1 MTSRVVLGFAPP
13 PGRGVRGG
21 AESNHTDDTL
31 ESTFHILKG
40 WIRCVHQTASLVDC
54 DPWSSSKPSTLPV
67 EPCGYA
73 LSRSV
78 ARRRSYWKSGPT
90 TTRRQRR

>member
-21 AESNHTDDTL
+21 AERSHTDHTL
-31 ESTFHILKG
+31 ESTFCILKD
-40 WIRCVHQTASLVDC
+40 WISRIHQTASLVNC

-73 LSRSV
+73 VSRSV
-78 ARRRSYWKSGPT
+78 ARRRSYWKSRQT
-90 TTRRQRR
+90 TARRQVR